1 MDRMVDP
8 VAEVKVELV
17 AEMALDML
25 VDMVVAEVV
34 AVDMVVAEVVEV
46 GEGGEQGGG
55 TSSTLGWVGFYRKLK
70 VSGVFCLINILFE

>member
-1 MDRMVDP
+1 MHYVNPDLYLHILSGTRWRGGGR
-8 VAEVKVELV
+8 K
-17 AEMALDML
+17 
-25 VDMVVAEVV
+25 
-34 AVDMVVAEVVEV
+34 EV